1 HEPSEEYDTQSISFI
16 LLGNEE
22 DEEAPSALRLLNVLL
37 TSEKDAKE
45 RKRILEEEFG
55 VPMTVRMESE
65 VNEMS
70 DLWRGVE
77 NRGIRKGRAEGLA
90 TGRAEGRAEEKLNAI
105 KSLMKKLNFTMEQA
119 MNALDVPESEQERY
133 ARLLNQ

>member
-1 HEPSEEYDTQSISFI
+1 MSKLFNILHHSSETHCH
-16 LLGNEE
+16 L
-22 DEEAPSALRLLNVLL
+22 V
-37 TSEKDAKE
+37 TMAK
-45 RKRILEEEFG
+45 
-55 VPMTVRMESE
+55 MESE
-65 VNEMS
+65 ANEMS

-77 NRGIRKGRAEGLA
+77 NRGIRKGRAEGLAEGRAEGLA

-119 MNALDVPESEQERY
+119 MNALGVPESEQERY

>member
-1 HEPSEEYDTQSISFI
+1 
-16 LLGNEE
+16 
-22 DEEAPSALRLLNVLL
+22 
-37 TSEKDAKE
+37 
-45 RKRILEEEFG
+45 
-55 VPMTVRMESE
+55 
-65 VNEMS
+65 MS

-77 NRGIRKGRAEGLA
+77 NRGIRKGRAEGLAEGRAEGLATGRAEGLA

-119 MNALDVPESEQERY
+119 MNALGVPESEQERY

>member
-1 HEPSEEYDTQSISFI
+1 MSKLFNILHHSSETHCH
-16 LLGNEE
+16 L
-22 DEEAPSALRLLNVLL
+22 V
-37 TSEKDAKE
+37 TMAK
-45 RKRILEEEFG
+45 
-55 VPMTVRMESE
+55 MESE

-77 NRGIRKGRAEGLA
+77 NRGIRKGRAEGLAEGRAEGLATGRAEGLA

-119 MNALDVPESEQERY
+119 MNALDMPESEQERY

>member
-1 HEPSEEYDTQSISFI
+1 MSKLFNILHHSSETHCH
-16 LLGNEE
+16 L
-22 DEEAPSALRLLNVLL
+22 V
-37 TSEKDAKE
+37 TMAK
-45 RKRILEEEFG
+45 
-55 VPMTVRMESE
+55 MESE

-77 NRGIRKGRAEGLA
+77 NRGIRKGRAEGRAEGLA

-119 MNALDVPESEQERY
+119 MNALGVPESEQERY
-133 ARLLNQ
+133 ARLLNQGLSRKVCKFLC

>member
-1 HEPSEEYDTQSISFI
+1 MSKLFNILHHSSETHCH
-16 LLGNEE
+16 L
-22 DEEAPSALRLLNVLL
+22 V
-37 TSEKDAKE
+37 TMAKME
-45 RKRILEEEFG
+45 REL
-55 VPMTVRMESE
+55 
-65 VNEMS
+65 NEMS

-119 MNALDVPESEQERY
+119 MNALDVPEREQERY

>member
-1 HEPSEEYDTQSISFI
+1 
-16 LLGNEE
+16 
-22 DEEAPSALRLLNVLL
+22 
-37 TSEKDAKE
+37 
-45 RKRILEEEFG
+45 
-55 VPMTVRMESE
+55 MTAQLESE

-90 TGRAEGRAEEKLNAI
+90 EGRAEGLATGRAEGLATGRAEEKLNAI

-119 MNALDVPESEQERY
+119 MNALDMPESEQERY